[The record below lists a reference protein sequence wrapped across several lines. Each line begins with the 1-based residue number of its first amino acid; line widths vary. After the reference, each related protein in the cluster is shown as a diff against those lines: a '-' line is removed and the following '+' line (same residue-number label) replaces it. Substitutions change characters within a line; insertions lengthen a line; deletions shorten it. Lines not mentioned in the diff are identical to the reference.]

1 MHGRKRTPQFSVC
14 IYTSVLGTLFSVPG
28 WKSKFLAERQIT
40 IYTPDGYDES
50 QARYPVLY
58 LHDGQ
63 NLFEEHRAF
72 VPGEIWHVK
81 STADALIRAGEIE
94 PLIIVGIDHAGAQ
107 RIDEY
112 TPTMDLRHKH
122 GGLAKAYGR
131 LIIEELKP
139 WIDREFRT
147 QPDACHTAMGGSSL
161 GGLVSLY
168 LGFRAPHVF
177 GRLAILSPSIWWD
190 RKMMLQRLRANIH
203 RRRTRL
209 WLDIGTREGRAYVQT
224 VNQTRQLRDELVARG
239 WRQGDDLFYFEDAG
253 ATHSERAWAHR
264 LPMAL
269 KFLFPPPAVLDVC
282 REALRPPA
290 IPVDPIW

>member
-1 MHGRKRTPQFSVC
+1 MGKLCT
-14 IYTSVLGTLFSVPG
+14 IPG

-40 IYTPDGYDES
+40 IYTPDGYDEGD
-50 QARYPVLY
+50 ARYPVLY

-72 VPGEIWHVK
+72 VPGEIWHVQ
-81 STADALIRAGEIE
+81 STVDAMIEAGEIE
-94 PLIIVGIDHAGAQ
+94 PLIIVGIDHAGPQ

-112 TPTMDLRHKH
+112 TPTVDLRTKR

-139 WIDREFRT
+139 WIDHEFRT
-147 QPDACHTAMGGSSL
+147 QSDACHTAMGGSSL

-177 GRLAILSPSIWWD
+177 GRLAIMSPSIWWD
-190 RKMMLQRLRANIH
+190 RQMMLRRLRANIH
-203 RRRTRL
+203 RRRARL
-209 WLDIGTREGRAYVQT
+209 WLDTGTREGRAYAQT
-224 VNQTRQLRDELVARG
+224 VLQTRQLRDELVARG
-239 WRQGDDLFYFEDAG
+239 WRQGEDLFYFEDAG

-269 KFLFPPPAVLDVC
+269 KFLFPPPAVLNVC
-282 REALRPPA
+282 VDAPPA
-290 IPVDPIW
+290 PVIAEDSIW

>member
-1 MHGRKRTPQFSVC
+1 M
-14 IYTSVLGTLFSVPG
+14 GTLRTIPG
-28 WKSKFLAERQIT
+28 WKSRFLAPRQIT
-40 IYTPDGYDES
+40 IYTPPGYEQSDG
-50 QARYPVLY
+50 RYPVLY

-63 NLFEEHRAF
+63 NLFEAHRAF

-81 STADALIRAGEIE
+81 STADTMIRAGEIE

-112 TPTMDLRHKH
+112 TPTTDLRSKR

-131 LIIEELKP
+131 LLVEELKP
-139 WIDREFRT
+139 WIDAEYRT
-147 QPDACHTAMGGSSL
+147 RPDACHTAMGGSSL

-177 GRLAILSPSIWWD
+177 GRLAIMSPSLWWD
-190 RKMMLQRLRANIH
+190 RKIMLQRLRANIH
-203 RRRTRL
+203 RRRARL

-224 VNQTRQLRDELVARG
+224 VRQTRQLRDELVERG
-239 WRQGDDLFYFEDAG
+239 WRQGHDLYYFEDSG
-253 ATHSERAWAHR
+253 AMHTERAWAQR

-269 KFLFPPPAVLDVC
+269 KFLFPPPAELDVC
-282 REALRPPA
+282 QDELPLTPMAEDA
-290 IPVDPIW
+290 IW